1 MEINGFDKLIALKA
15 QNALREEL
23 NTSVKFGLVCPSH
36 NGSHSDLD
44 FALMNASIDALGDGF
59 ATLTAT
65 GRKIATECEENAL
78 ALARSAGLK
87 TEKDMFAATDGR
99 NTHKGA
105 IFCLGLFCV
114 AVGRQ
119 KERGES
125 FDAAGCGDFIA
136 KTCAG
141 MCKREL
147 ENVRTPLT
155 HGEKVFAR
163 YGASGA
169 RGLAENGFDVVTGDF
184 LPTAEKIFSEATD
197 FDAAKTRLL
206 AYIVSKTDDVN
217 VLYRADAD
225 TLKSAQTLCGDLY
238 RNFDVQKAK
247 QTEKWFIEK
256 NVSCGGSADL
266 LSLTLFLIDLKSC
279 NAI

>member
-1 MEINGFDKLIALKA
+1 MEINDFDKLIARKA

-44 FALMNASIDALGDGF
+44 FGLMNASIDALGDGF
-59 ATLTAT
+59 ASLTAT
-65 GRKIATECEENAL
+65 GRKIATEREKNAL
-78 ALARSAGLK
+78 APARSAGLK
-87 TEKDMFAATDGR
+87 TEKDMFAATAGK

-105 IFCLGLFCV
+105 VFCLGLFCV

-119 KERGES
+119 KERGEI
-125 FDAAGCGDFIA
+125 FDAAECGDFLA
-136 KTCAG
+136 KICAG
-141 MCKREL
+141 LCKREL
-147 ENVRTPLT
+147 ENVKPPFT

-169 RGLAENGFDVVTGDF
+169 RGLAENGFDVVIKDF
-184 LPTAEKIFSEATD
+184 LPTAEKVFNEATD

-217 VLYRADAD
+217 VLYRADAN

-238 RNFDVQKAK
+238 RNFDMQKAK

-266 LSLTLFLIDLKSC
+266 LSLTLFLIDLKNS
-279 NAI
+279 NAL